1 MGRITKTDISMA
13 INILSHPQSGDDSDI
28 RKAVADAI
36 EAMRELQRYKD
47 LEEQGRLI
55 ELPCKTGDTVWLIP
69 FIGGNPLGTIEE
81 DQVTMVGITSKSTH
95 VKTRRFSSY
104 NTTYIIGKRAFLTK
118 EEAEAKLKELK
129 GMD

>member
-1 MGRITKTDISMA
+1 MGRLTRTDISMA
-13 INILSHPQSGDDSDI
+13 INILSNPQSGDESDI

-55 ELPCKTGDTVWLIP
+55 ELPCKGGDTVWLIP

-81 DQVTMVGITSKSTH
+81 DQVTMVGITSKSIH
-95 VKTRRFSSY
+95 VKTRSFSSY
-104 NTTYIIGKRAFLTK
+104 NTTHIIGKRAFLTK
-118 EEAEAKLKELK
+118 EEAEAKLAELK
-129 GMD
+129 GK